1 MRQWR
6 AMGIVAI
13 LLVSG
18 CSGGS
23 DSAELQAL
31 RDKVEAL
38 EAQTT
43 TAAPTTTAARV
54 SPASL
59 KTHIGVSAD
68 IHPAATDPNGGHQ
81 M

>member
-1 MRQWR
+1 
-6 AMGIVAI
+6 MGIVAI

-68 IHPAATDPNGGHQ
+68 IRPAATDPNGGHQ